1 MKREFLKAMGLTDEQ
16 IDEVMGEHGKTTN
29 SLKTDIET
37 LRQEATS
44 LKEQLDNANSKIEE
58 FKSMD
63 IDKIK
68 SEAEDYRVKFEQSER
83 DAKEKLEKMQFDHIL
98 ENALIL
104 AKAKDPKLVKVLLEG
119 DALKLKG
126 DEIIGLKEQLDKIK
140 LEKDYLF
147 NSDDTE
153 KEPVIVKSTKST
165 KGTTSSVSKEDFM
178 SMSYAERFKLK
189 NDNPSLYETLR
200 GE

>member
-16 IDEVMGEHGKTTN
+16 IDKIMDEHGKTTN

-37 LRQEATS
+37 LKQEGIS
-44 LKEQLDNANSKIEE
+44 FKEQLDNANSKIEE

-68 SEAEDYRVKFEQSER
+68 SEAEDYKVKFEQSEK

-104 AKAKDPKLVKVLLEG
+104 AKAKDPKIVKVLLEG

-153 KEPVIVKSTKST
+153 KEPVIVKSTKG
-165 KGTTSSVSKEDFM
+165 KSSSISKEDFM
-178 SMSYAERFKLK
+178 SMNYAERFKLK

>member
-16 IDEVMGEHGKTTN
+16 IDKIMDEHGKTTN

-37 LRQEATS
+37 LKQEGIS
-44 LKEQLDNANSKIEE
+44 FKEQLENANSKIEE

-68 SEAEDYRVKFEQSER
+68 SEAEDYKVKFEQSEK

-104 AKAKDPKLVKVLLEG
+104 AKAKDPKLVKVLLES

-126 DEIIGLKEQLDKIK
+126 DEIIGLKEQLDKVK

-147 NSDDTE
+147 DSDETQT
-153 KEPVIVKSTKST
+153 EPVIVKSTKG
-165 KGTTSSVSKEDFM
+165 KSSSISKEDFM
-178 SMSYAERFKLK
+178 SMNYAERFKLK

>member
-16 IDEVMGEHGKTTN
+16 IDKIMDEHGKTTN

-37 LRQEATS
+37 LKQEGIS
-44 LKEQLDNANSKIEE
+44 FKEQLDNANSKIEE

-68 SEAEDYRVKFEQSER
+68 SEAEDYKVKFEQSEK

-126 DEIIGLKEQLDKIK
+126 DEIIGLKEQLDKVK

-153 KEPVIVKSTKST
+153 KEPVIVKSTKR
-165 KGTTSSVSKEDFM
+165 KSSSISKEDFM
-178 SMSYAERFKLK
+178 SMNYAERFKLK

>member
-16 IDEVMGEHGKTTN
+16 IDKIMDEHGKTTN

-37 LRQEATS
+37 LKQEGIS
-44 LKEQLDNANSKIEE
+44 FKEQLDNANSKIEE

-68 SEAEDYRVKFEQSER
+68 SEAEDYKVKFEQSEK

-104 AKAKDPKLVKVLLEG
+104 AKAKDPKLVKVLLES

-126 DEIIGLKEQLDKIK
+126 DEIIGLKEQLDKVK

-147 NSDDTE
+147 DSDETQT
-153 KEPVIVKSTKST
+153 EPVIVKSTKR
-165 KGTTSSVSKEDFM
+165 KSSSISKEDFM
-178 SMSYAERFKLK
+178 SMNYAERFKLK